1 MRLSSNFYLSEF
13 TRSATAQRLNL
24 SNEPDKRSI
33 KNLIYLCDN
42 VLQICRDIIGPIRI
56 TSGYRSPDLCV
67 ALGSKKTSQHTE
79 GMAADIQFHKDGVMN
94 NKLLMDTIIQNCEFD
109 QLIEE
114 FNYSWIHVS
123 YSHKNNRNQILKAYK
138 EKGKTKYTDLT
149 KNYISL

>member
-56 TSGYRSPDLCV
+56 TSGYRNPDLCRV
-67 ALGSKKTSQHTE
+67 LGSKKTSQHTE

-123 YSHKNNRNQILKAYK
+123 YSHKNNRNQILRAYK
-138 EKGKTKYTDLT
+138 EKGKTKYTDIT
-149 KNYISL
+149 QNYISL

>member
-67 ALGSKKTSQHTE
+67 ALGSKKTSQHTL

-138 EKGKTKYTDLT
+138 ENEKTKYTDLT